1 MTEAIA
7 GGSLFVAAL
16 AVAATIVTTVMTGR
30 TQRGLAREQYL
41 IKQRT
46 RTYIDIVAATGKYEG
61 GIGQALYR
69 ISGRLSARM
78 EVYASHDAHKAW
90 TKYVVASGMYEKLM
104 KTNDPRTA
112 SYFEVLEAAK
122 DMLISQIRHDLGTPG
137 PFILSHAER
146 LTDEEAAALTPPEL
160 LAD

>member
-69 ISGRLSARM
+69 NSGRLSARM

-104 KTNDPRTA
+104 KTNDRAPPVTSRSWKPPRTCSSA
-112 SYFEVLEAAK
+112 SSGT
-122 DMLISQIRHDLGTPG
+122 ISVRLVPSSLATP
-137 PFILSHAER
+137 SA
-146 LTDEEAAALTPPEL
+146 
-160 LAD
+160 